1 MMTGNCFSECQERR
15 RDLCAEDLLLSAAA
29 AAAML
34 HVPAMSKAET
44 YTD

>member
-1 MMTGNCFSECQERR
+1 
-15 RDLCAEDLLLSAAA
+15 LSAAA